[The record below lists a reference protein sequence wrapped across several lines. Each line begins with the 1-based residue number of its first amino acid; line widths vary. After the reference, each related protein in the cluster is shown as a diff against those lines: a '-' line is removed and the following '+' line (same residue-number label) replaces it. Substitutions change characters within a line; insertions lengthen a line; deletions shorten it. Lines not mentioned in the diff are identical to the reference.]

1 MNKVKSKKKSN
12 HLIATVCA
20 ASLLACSPVIHNR
33 GYIFQQESLDKL
45 VAGSTTKDEVRS
57 IMGSPS
63 SIATI
68 DASVFYYI
76 SSREETYLYRAPVE
90 TNRRIVAIYFDE
102 NNIVKNTAQYG
113 LEDGNVV
120 DYVSRE
126 TKTRGKEL
134 TLLGQL
140 FGNLGRFN
148 SSSSG
153 VPGSGQ

>member
-1 MNKVKSKKKSN
+1 MNKIKPKKKSG

-20 ASLLACSPVIHNR
+20 ASLLACAPVIHNR

-45 VAGSTTKDEVRS
+45 VAGNTTKDEVRS

-90 TNRRIVAIYFDE
+90 INRRIVAIYFDE

-148 SSSSG
+148 SASSG
-153 VPGSGQ
+153 APGGQ